1 MTSLS
6 SITTVQRR
14 LHLLQMTVELKDS
27 SMRLYAWSHKNPP
40 WVKRDIVLVCMC
52 LLEIL
57 RKLSYNSSK
66 FLNQMNLVAQA
77 VGVGQDRYQPVWI
90 LYLDLARLDTYVSS
104 LPQRW
109 RCLLTC
115 IKWGQLKE
123 ENLPALQERLNALDI
138 DEGKYYSIRKTL
150 RQWIHDWLPESEPL

>member
-1 MTSLS
+1 
-6 SITTVQRR
+6 
-14 LHLLQMTVELKDS
+14 
-27 SMRLYAWSHKNPP
+27 
-40 WVKRDIVLVCMC
+40 
-52 LLEIL
+52 
-57 RKLSYNSSK
+57 
-66 FLNQMNLVAQA
+66 MNLVAQA

-104 LPQRW
+104 LPQRR

-115 IKWGQLKE
+115 IRWGQLKE